1 MIESYDDRSLLL
13 ALQQGSSEAFAEIY
27 RRYARMLFLE
37 AYRKIGAREVCEDI
51 LQDVFSALWARR
63 EELQP
68 DKSLKAYLRGALRH
82 KVIDYYRL
90 SCLRLKHLGALTTLL
105 DKPET
110 SPTEEA
116 LHAKESASAL
126 HQHIQSLSG
135 SVRTI
140 FLLSRNEGLSIDDIS
155 QKLQLSNQTVR
166 NQISKALKL
175 LRHKWEGSAE

>member
-1 MIESYDDRSLLL
+1 MIQSFDDQSLLS
-13 ALQQGSSEAFAEIY
+13 ALKQGSGEAFAEIY

-37 AYRKIGAREVCEDI
+37 AYRKIGVREICEDI
-51 LQDVFSALWARR
+51 LQDVFSSLWAKK

-68 DKSLKAYLRGALRH
+68 GKSLKAYLRGTLRH
-82 KVIDYYRL
+82 KIVDYYRL
-90 SCLRLKHLGALTTLL
+90 SCLQLKHLNALTEML
-105 DKPET
+105 DKPEA
-110 SPTEEA
+110 SPTEA
-116 LHAKESASAL
+116 LHAKESASLL
-126 HQHIQSLSG
+126 HGHIQSLSD

-140 FLLSRNEGLSIDDIS
+140 FLLSRHDGLSVEDIS

>member
-90 SCLRLKHLGALTTLL
+90 SCLRLKHLGALTELL
-105 DKPET
+105 DKPEA
-110 SPTEEA
+110 PLTEV
-116 LHAKESASAL
+116 LHAKESASEL
-126 HQHIQSLSG
+126 HQHIQSLSE

-140 FLLSRNEGLSIDDIS
+140 FLLSRHEGLSIDDIS

-175 LRHKWEGSAE
+175 LRHKWDGSAE